1 MEIGTTNI
9 SAMIGPYVVPLATAT
24 EKFGIPY
31 FVTSPL
37 EHHQYRPYNMIS
49 IAPDPMDIVFIATEV
64 AKRYKWDT
72 VAVIYDSAEGRDI
85 KNVCDRSFFLFR
97 YSFLKEGSCWSTSN
111 LPVHILLL
119 SIGQL
124 HHPCSFPAR
133 LPYCHPLDIPNCQ
146 FL

>member
-64 AKRYKWDT
+64 AKRYKWAT
-72 VAVIYDSAEGRDI
+72 VAVIYDSAEGETHICIHYRATMWVNTI
-85 KNVCDRSFFLFR
+85 RSTLN
-97 YSFLKEGSCWSTSN
+97 T
-111 LPVHILLL
+111 L
-119 SIGQL
+119 SIMYL
-124 HHPCSFPAR
+124 TFH
-133 LPYCHPLDIPNCQ
+133 LY
-146 FL
+146 